1 MTSTVSHKS
10 SKRKRLGTVG
20 AGGRKKESSS
30 QMTIGQA
37 RSSTERNALALLKDA
52 KIKLSKEA
60 CAKSIVQR

>member
-1 MTSTVSHKS
+1 MTSTVSHKHKS

-37 RSSTERNALALLKDA
+37 RSSTERNALLKDA
-52 KIKLSKEA
+52 KTKLSNEA
-60 CAKSIVQR
+60 SAKSMVQR

>member
-1 MTSTVSHKS
+1 MTSTVSHKHKS

-37 RSSTERNALALLKDA
+37 RSSTERNALALLRMQ
-52 KIKLSKEA
+52 
-60 CAKSIVQR
+60 KSSSARRRVQKA